1 MEFGYAK
8 FALKLNKILVVNV
21 LMFSMILPINTLSS
35 LGVSEALGL
44 DLIVG
49 LVFLANQFDRTE
61 TIKKMEE
68 SAVF

>member
-1 MEFGYAK
+1 
-8 FALKLNKILVVNV
+8 
-21 LMFSMILPINTLSS
+21 MFSMILPINTLSS
-35 LGVSEALGL
+35 LDVSEALGL